1 MNEHHAGYYGW
12 AEAKHDGV
20 PTSYGWSIQTMNL
33 NTVFLPPCPGK
44 KHAMDLRG
52 RPGDG
57 EDVLSLQY
65 IADGRSSWMPITE
78 EQAMAFARHL
88 IFAVRAN
95 REARGS

>member
-1 MNEHHAGYYGW
+1 
-12 AEAKHDGV
+12 
-20 PTSYGWSIQTMNL
+20 
-33 NTVFLPPCPGK
+33 
-44 KHAMDLRG
+44 MDLRG